1 MERVLPGPKRYFN
14 PRPPR
19 GGRHTWLVSKLKGET
34 ISIHALREEGDEGLL
49 GPTEVNGVFQS
60 TPSARRATVC
70 QRQRRL
76 DGEYFNP
83 RPPRGGRRG
92 HADDSQRVD
101 AISIHALREEG
112 DASNMQQMAN
122 QVDFNPRP
130 PRGGR
135 HKVLTVTTLKLYFN
149 PRPPRGGRRQ
159 TISQCAT
166 SIEFQSTPSARR
178 ATHNLR

>member
-1 MERVLPGPKRYFN
+1 MPIPPLFPK
-14 PRPPR
+14 
-19 GGRHTWLVSKLKGET
+19 
-34 ISIHALREEGDEGLL
+34 
-49 GPTEVNGVFQS
+49 FQS
-60 TPSARRATVC
+60 TPSARRATVIMEPL
-70 QRQRRL
+70 RL
-76 DGEYFNP
+76 V
-83 RPPRGGRRG
+83 G
-92 HADDSQRVD
+92 H
-101 AISIHALREEG
+101 ISIHALREEG

-178 ATHNLR
+178 ATGMPLGVEPSQQISIHALREEGDGPKPFHRGWQQYFNPRPPRGGRRRCISAARAC